1 MRDKNEI
8 NLAIW
13 VGTADKP
20 ASPAEADGVR
30 VVAVN
35 LEEMTPEKVVDA
47 FNASGLTAKD
57 FRSNVAMFVN
67 AGVDPAAVAV
77 GQCGLSALAGRTVQ
91 VFVAGKSTALEGMDA
106 TLRRERRAKPDHVDA
121 DLQVAGTSNEM
132 PVVSIAGTPADIRA
146 AMTRIHFAKR
156 VYLTAL
162 SDPMNMAVTSMVVA
176 ALRARNEQD
185 RLPVLVRA
193 TGEHVDLS
201 AVRAALVDMRR
212 KTSVATA
219 ELAEPAPVS
228 ERLARLAEAEARPIG
243 AVLEMLGT
251 KHGPENKNVWH
262 CSRPDRHTNGDRV
275 PSMRETNGKVRCMRC
290 DAEKVGPVRLVAD
303 TLSISPDQAADHILA
318 SVAPGAPSTDH

>member
-13 VGTADKP
+13 VGTTDKP
-20 ASPAEADGVR
+20 AAPAEADGVR
-30 VVAVN
+30 VVAVDF
-35 LEEMTPEKVVDA
+35 EELTPEKVASAFDA
-47 FNASGLTAKD
+47 AGITAKD

-77 GQCGLSALAGRTVQ
+77 GQCAISALAGRTVQ
-91 VFVAGKSTALEGMDA
+91 VYVAGKSTALEDMDA
-106 TLRRERRAKPDHVDA
+106 SLRRERRTKPDSVDA
-121 DLQVAGTSNEM
+121 DLQVAGTSAEM
-132 PVVSIAGTPADIRA
+132 PVVSIAGSPADIRA

-156 VYLTAL
+156 VYLTTL
-162 SDPMNMAVTSMVVA
+162 SDPMNMAVLSMVVA

-185 RLPVLVRA
+185 RLPVLLRA
-193 TGEHVDLS
+193 SGEHVDLS
-201 AVRAALVDMRR
+201 SIRNALVEMRR

-219 ELAEPAPVS
+219 EIVEPAPVS
-228 ERLARLAEAEARPIG
+228 ERLSRLAEAEARPIKT
-243 AVLEMLGT
+243 VLEMLGT
-251 KHGPENKNVWH
+251 KPGPEGKNVWH

-303 TLSISPDQAADHILA
+303 TLMISPDQAADRILA
-318 SVAPGAPSTDH
+318 SVAPAAPSAD